1 MAAGQEPALS
11 RTPAPI
17 SSLACLVHLLA
28 LLPACPFVSFS
39 LLSGLPSDLPELFS
53 PSVYRFRRQDL
64 LLGPPTSFGKFVFLA
79 DETFANEKKPSAD
92 EILSANER
100 LSETS
105 QNLSLAST
113 LSLAVAKTV
122 GMLNCSPNSLIL
134 PMKDFELPMKDF
146 ELPMKDFEPNSLHS
160 ANEIF

>member
-1 MAAGQEPALS
+1 MDTAQRLSSRLSAIATLLADAASPAVPVSLTAASGAHCISRDNSLFCNRCTSGGCTTAAGHCHYCTAAGQEPALS

-79 DETFANEKKPSAD
+79 DETFANEKK
-92 EILSANER
+92 
-100 LSETS
+100 
-105 QNLSLAST
+105 T
-113 LSLAVAKTV
+113 LRR
-122 GMLNCSPNSLIL
+122 
-134 PMKDFELPMKDF
+134 
-146 ELPMKDFEPNSLHS
+146 
-160 ANEIF
+160 